1 VGIAFAA
8 AVALASATTPWVAA
22 VGALLLACFLLTDR
36 GVAAVRR
43 VKRKAHRAWVRA
55 CGCLERRLAGRRHRP
70 RRFPAEASPYAVGNG
85 RVARV
90 DAARASRSASVVP
103 WAVEIEIS
111 GASIDAGG
119 LVRLE
124 KAFERDVPHF
134 EADCAL
140 WSQLL
145 AVQGVVESSEDPREA
160 LASALKMMSSAF
172 DEAGIDMD
180 RASEITNVSIRRTRR
195 RKPASD
201 PDSLPQALLGVVP
214 PAPRGSSS
222 VETMAR
228 KPSHSSSKGA
238 A

>member
-43 VKRKAHRAWVRA
+43 AKRKAHRVWVRA
-55 CGCLERRLAGRRHRP
+55 CRRLERRLAGRRRRP
-70 RRFPAEASPYAVGNG
+70 GRVPAEASPYAVGNG

-90 DAARASRSASVVP
+90 DAPRASRSASVVP
-103 WAVEIEIS
+103 WVVEIEIS

-124 KAFERDVPHF
+124 KAFERVPHF

-140 WSQLL
+140 WSRLL
-145 AVQGVVESSEDPREA
+145 AVQGVIESSEDPREA
-160 LASALKMMSSAF
+160 LASALKMVSSAF

-180 RASEITNVSIRRTRR
+180 RASEITNVSIRRTRH
-195 RKPASD
+195 RKPVSD
-201 PDSLPQALLGVVP
+201 PDSLPQALLGLVS
-214 PAPRGSSS
+214 PATRSSSS

-228 KPSHSSSKGA
+228 KPSHSSSKGPA
-238 A
+238 